1 MTKHCASFGM
11 VGPVTKLQD
20 VSWQAREQAG
30 YDLTQFGIDWDKKQ
44 VTCPHGNTSSRW
56 SENAK
61 DSTGN
66 AVIHV
71 AFATSI
77 CGACSARAACTRS
90 KQGGRAMQF
99 LPRAQYE
106 ALQRARAEHN
116 DDAFKRRYRI
126 RLGIEGTIS
135 QAVRAFELREAR
147 YLGLA
152 KTQLQAIALA
162 TAINLSRFWDYL
174 CGIGLGQA
182 RLSPFAALAG

>member
-1 MTKHCASFGM
+1 
-11 VGPVTKLQD
+11 
-20 VSWQAREQAG
+20 
-30 YDLTQFGIDWDKKQ
+30 
-44 VTCPHGNTSSRW
+44 
-56 SENAK
+56 
-61 DSTGN
+61 
-66 AVIHV
+66 
-71 AFATSI
+71 
-77 CGACSARAACTRS
+77 
-90 KQGGRAMQF
+90 MQF
-99 LPRAQYE
+99 RPRAQYE
-106 ALQRARAEHN
+106 ALQQARAEQN

-135 QAVRAFELREAR
+135 QAVRAFELRKAR